1 MTERK
6 PPGRSWESWLEEQIR
21 QAREDGAF
29 DNLEGVGKPLADL
42 DKGYD
47 PDWWVKKLIQREKV
61 SALPPALEL
70 LRKVEVEMARIW
82 KSRDEAE
89 VRARVT
95 VLNAEI
101 SRANARISEGPASRL
116 GAVDADAIVAEGRGP
131 ARGRPPS
138 GGHPPPRGPGPN
150 AGRPGRP
157 RAP

>member
-1 MTERK
+1 MGGRSAFGRGYTRSATTERK

-89 VRARVT
+89 VRARVA

-101 SRANARISEGPASRL
+101 CRANARISEGPASRL
-116 GAVDADAIVAEGRGP
+116 GAVDADAIVAEW
-131 ARGRPPS
+131 RGRA
-138 GGHPPPRGPGPN
+138 GGRS
-150 AGRPGRP
+150 
-157 RAP
+157 